1 MLKLAIF
8 DMDQTLVDTLP
19 RFHIIFNRTLNHF
32 GCKEVEWD
40 EFVKKYKEDT
50 LNDYVCVDHKTFWDY
65 FLLHYND
72 IICEKDRVIPGA
84 VEVMKHLKER
94 GVKIAIITGR
104 MVPPE
109 EVWKELKRFSLDKYV
124 DLVYTR
130 LNNYC
135 DGRRRTE
142 LILEAMQKLKS
153 GKDETFFVGDYW
165 PDMQSG
171 REAGIY
177 TIGVLTGH
185 EDRDKLMEN
194 GANAVIESVSSLLP
208 LLREKNIIS

>member
-8 DMDQTLVDTLP
+8 DLDQTLVDTLP
-19 RFHIIFNRTLNHF
+19 RFHRIFNHSLTHF
-32 GCKEVEWD
+32 GCGEVQWE

-50 LNDYVCVDHKTFWDY
+50 LNDYVCVDHREFWDY
-65 FLLHYND
+65 FLSHYND
-72 IICEKDRVIPGA
+72 VICEKDSLIPGA
-84 VEVMKHLKER
+84 EETLRALKEK

-109 EVWKELKRFSLDKYV
+109 EVWNELRRFYLDKYV

-142 LILEAMQKLKS
+142 LLQEAMEKLGARKE
-153 GKDETFFVGDYW
+153 ETIFIADYW

-171 REAGIY
+171 REAGIF
-177 TIGVLTGH
+177 TVGVLTGH
-185 EDRDKLMEN
+185 EDASKLKEN
-194 GANAVIESVSSLLP
+194 GADEIIESVKFLIP